1 MIQEIVEQ
9 LVDFLFLLFAFGFEL
24 CFLGLL
30 IFVVLLHEKELIA
43 LLLEFALIA
52 QDLFFPVVELFGQLL
67 ELLLLGFEVAF
78 VLRDQE
84 HLQLNVGVELND
96 FLLGLLE
103 LLLQLIQLQPVF
115 LLDLLEGRVVLRGAG
130 EIVLEFLLQLL
141 DL

>member
-9 LVDFLFLLFAFGFEL
+9 LIDFLFLLFALSFKL
-24 CFLGLL
+24 SFLDFLV
-30 IFVVLLHEKELIA
+30 FVVLLHEKELIA

-115 LLDLLEGRVVLRGAG
+115 LLDLLEGRVMLRGAG